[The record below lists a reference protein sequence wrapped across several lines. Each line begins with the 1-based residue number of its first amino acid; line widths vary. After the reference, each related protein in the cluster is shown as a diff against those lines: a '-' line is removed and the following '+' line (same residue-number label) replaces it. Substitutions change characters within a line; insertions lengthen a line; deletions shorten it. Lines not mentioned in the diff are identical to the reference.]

1 MAINKYKGRSMKFD
15 TLFKKSKGDG
25 KFEQWSIRV
34 VEKMG
39 GGNIIT
45 HFGEVGGKIQE
56 GQDLVTVGKNAG
68 KKNETTAYQQ
78 ACAEAKSKWEKKLKS
93 GYVKSLDLAMSG
105 AKDEL
110 IEGGIEPMLAHPFE
124 KQGEKIVYPC
134 LAQPKL
140 DGMRCIAI
148 KKGANVTLWT
158 RTRKPIY
165 SCPHIVEAV
174 RSIPVEDITLDGE
187 LYNHDLKNDFEKII
201 SAARKDEP
209 SKDSH
214 LVQYHVYDMVQDDTD
229 FVDRIRFFKQTDI
242 SDSVIHVVPTIKVEA
257 VEDVPSV
264 YDKFAKQGYE
274 GAMLRN
280 AKGHYEYRRST
291 NLIKV
296 KMFEDSEFEII
307 GGEEGRGRLAGHLG
321 AFTVKT
327 DKGDTFNVKMMGDQ
341 ANLVTYWKTLN
352 SYVGKKLTV
361 QYQGMT
367 KYNIPRF
374 PVGKAIRDYE

>member
-1 MAINKYKGRSMKFD
+1 MKFD

-25 KFEQWSIRV
+25 KFEQWTIQV

-56 GQDLVTVGKNAG
+56 GQDLVTVGKNTG

-78 ACAEAKSKWEKKLKS
+78 ACAEAKSKWERKLKS
-93 GYVKSLDLAMSG
+93 GYVKTLDLAMSG

-148 KKGANVTLWT
+148 KKGDNVTLWT

-174 RSIPVEDITLDGE
+174 RSLPVEDITLDGE

-280 AKGHYEYRRST
+280 AKGHYEYRRSV

-296 KMFEDSEFEII
+296 KKFDSDEFTIV
-307 GGEEGRGRLAGHLG
+307 GAEEGRGKLAGHLG
-321 AFTVKT
+321 AWVLETKDRNKFKA
-327 DKGDTFNVKMMGDQ
+327 KMSGSVDRLKVFWE
-341 ANLVTYWKTLN
+341 NWEG
-352 SYVGKKLTV
+352 YVGKPLTV
-361 QYQGMT
+361 QYQELTG
-367 KYNIPRF
+367 KSSVPRF
-374 PVGKAIRDYE
+374 PVGIEIRDYE